1 MPKLRTRRW
10 FGVALHSKAR
20 KVVAEALAGNDHAA
34 FSGSGESAFGLG
46 LRKVHP
52 SIPPGRATDDR
63 HCDDEDAI
71 DHHFCVSNSTVV
83 SGSYEVVCQA
93 LPVLESSAEE
103 DLSVTDVNGNAM
115 ALYNMGVYVGQAAEQ
130 TDKRVRCRLGKRRL

>member
-1 MPKLRTRRW
+1 MT
-10 FGVALHSKAR
+10 
-20 KVVAEALAGNDHAA
+20 EALTGNDHAA

-46 LRKVHP
+46 LRKVRP

-71 DHHFCVSNSTVV
+71 DHHFCVPNSTVE
-83 SGSYEVVCQA
+83 SGRYEVVCQA

-103 DLSVTDVNGNAM
+103 DLGVTDVNGDAM
-115 ALYNMGVYVGQAAEQ
+115 SLYKM
-130 TDKRVRCRLGKRRL
+130 